1 LTADLPALLTAL
13 TNFSALLS
21 TEPDLN
27 RIIQEVVRL
36 LACDTGLVWRWDSS
50 EEKLVLLSQTLL
62 SQTESGQVVDPNV
75 SHQPEII
82 TLPAVRNVLRRKVPH
97 QLAIKDPFLGAEY
110 RRLLQA
116 QAWSQ
121 VLFTPLL
128 YHDQP
133 VGLITL
139 ARMSQNSPTFTAP
152 EIQLSRLL
160 ADQLT
165 LVLTQ
170 TALKEEVA
178 AKNRLVGR
186 ISNQLVQ
193 AQETERRRISR
204 ELHDELGQALTALKI
219 NIDIAAHTLPEAPA
233 PKLQRGLQEASR
245 LAEEILESTRR
256 LSLEL
261 RPPMLDDLGVI
272 PALRWSLDRYEQRT
286 GQAVYF
292 KVNLADLALTPLLE
306 TALYR
311 ITQEA
316 LTNIARHAQA
326 NRVWVDLLKET
337 DQLCLRVRD
346 DGRGFDP
353 KKHLD
358 SAAQYDSLGLVGMRE
373 RVTTL
378 GGTLKITSDANNGTC
393 LEACFPLNESD
404 QSK

>member
-1 LTADLPALLTAL
+1 MPPTAQ
-13 TNFSALLS
+13 
-21 TEPDLN
+21 
-27 RIIQEVVRL
+27 QEE
-36 LACDTGLVWRWDSS
+36 A
-50 EEKLVLLSQTLL
+50 
-62 SQTESGQVVDPNV
+62 
-75 SHQPEII
+75 
-82 TLPAVRNVLRRKVPH
+82 
-97 QLAIKDPFLGAEY
+97 
-110 RRLLQA
+110 
-116 QAWSQ
+116 
-121 VLFTPLL
+121 
-128 YHDQP
+128 
-133 VGLITL
+133 
-139 ARMSQNSPTFTAP
+139 
-152 EIQLSRLL
+152 
-160 ADQLT
+160 
-165 LVLTQ
+165 
-170 TALKEEVA
+170 A
-178 AKNRLVGR
+178 AKNRLLGR
-186 ISNQLVQ
+186 ISNHLVQ

-292 KVNLADLALTPLLE
+292 KVNLADLALSPLLE